1 MQFPSVVINALMW
14 WCYSPVMGKTP
25 GGGGWPYGGIAG
37 ILRGGGG
44 SVMGGMGRPAGGMTG
59 GGGNGIMLG
68 RLTSSTMRGSLP

>member
-59 GGGNGIMLG
+59 GGGDRKST
-68 RLTSSTMRGSLP
+68 RLNSSHSH